1 LSYIIGCFI
10 LKKGK
15 HMPYANNDSIR
26 IYYEIEGS
34 GPPLVLHHGYT
45 SSLRAWHEDGYVA
58 ALKDRFRLILMDSRG
73 HGKSDKPHDPSA
85 YEPFLRAGD
94 VAAVLDDLAIESAHF
109 WGYSM
114 GGRVGFAL
122 ARYVPTRAKSLIL
135 GGMHAFER
143 ALPGWGHRDGAHRD
157 GVLHDGHFDGS
168 DKDAFLEALLTQW
181 NARLS
186 DLPQWKQ
193 DELLANDFM
202 AMAACRRDEPS
213 VEDVLPTMAMAC
225 LLYAGDQDRY
235 YEGAKKCATIIPQ
248 ATFVALP
255 GLDHGSVFR
264 RSHLILPHVLTFLED
279 VSLDAK

>member
-15 HMPYANNDSIR
+15 HMPYANNDGIR

-34 GPPLVLHHGYT
+34 GPSLVLHHGYT
-45 SSLRAWHEDGYVA
+45 SSLQAWHENGYVA
-58 ALKDRFRLILMDSRG
+58 ALKDRFRLILIDARG
-73 HGKSDKPHDPSA
+73 HGRSDKPHDPAA
-85 YEPFLRAGD
+85 YELSSRACD
-94 VAAVLDDLAIESAHF
+94 VVAVLDDLSCKTAHF

-114 GGRVGFAL
+114 GGRAGFAV
-122 ARYVPTRAKSLIL
+122 ARYAPTRVKSLII

-143 ALPGWGHRDGAHRD
+143 ALPGWGH
-157 GVLHDGHFDGS
+157 LNGS
-168 DKDAFLEALLTQW
+168 DRDAFLEAILTQW

-202 AMAACRRDEPS
+202 AMAASRRDEPS
-213 VEDVLPTMAMAC
+213 MEGVLPTMAMPC

-235 YEGAKKCATIIPQ
+235 IEGAKKCATIIPQ
-248 ATFVALP
+248 AIFIALP

-279 VSLDAK
+279 VSLDDK